1 LIVNRVNDSGNSL
14 FIKNQEKACTRVEWV
29 CDVCVSILAGKQL
42 IDLLLFP
49 YDTHTQSLVSCI
61 ISARV
66 KRISVLAEIDLKI
79 PPDGELEGI

>member
-1 LIVNRVNDSGNSL
+1 
-14 FIKNQEKACTRVEWV
+14 V
-29 CDVCVSILAGKQL
+29 CLNFNWKTADQSPPF
-42 IDLLLFP
+42 FP